1 MRLYCKIVNKSAIGP
16 DPTIQS
22 RVKELLNPALYGKGV
37 KRVRLIQTHT
47 SWVFI
52 AGGFAYK
59 VKKPV
64 NFGFL
69 DYTTL
74 SARRFFCSEEL
85 RLNRLISPEIYLD
98 VLPITDE
105 RGRLKIGGEGQ
116 VIDYCVKMKA
126 LPQSAIMTERL
137 KKGEVSFEQ
146 VDEMARIVARFHQD
160 AERGKDISRYGTSE
174 IIKLNWDENFAQ
186 TIEFVGKTITRQ
198 AFLEIKGIVER
209 FIAKNREVFRQR
221 RQNGFVRRC
230 HGDLHSKNTFLL
242 DKVYIFDCIEF
253 NPRFSCS
260 DVASEVAF
268 MAMDLDYHQ
277 QQGLANFFVERYF
290 VYTGDEGCLGL
301 LNFYKCYRAYVRGK
315 VTGFQL
321 NDPGISQEAK
331 QEAKRGAQRYFSLAL
346 SYARLL
352 EAKPYLLVVFGLP
365 GVGKSY
371 LARRFAERNLV
382 MHLLSDS
389 IRKQI
394 CGVSLS
400 ARCSDEFGKGIYAP
414 EVTERTYDEMFRRA
428 NAFLCAGQSVVLDAT
443 FLSEE
448 SRNRCQELAEKIKV
462 KPLFVLV
469 ECPEKT
475 VVQRLK
481 RRANAQSFS
490 DADIEIYRRMKEKFQ
505 PPKPGGNL
513 IKVDTSQPI
522 VRLIKKIEYHI
533 THLLF

>member
-1 MRLYCKIVNKSAIGP
+1 MSFLGP

-22 RVKELLNPALYGKGV
+22 RVKEMLDPRLYGKGV
-37 KRVRLIQTHT
+37 KKVQLIQTHT
-47 SWVFI
+47 SWVFL

-74 SARRFFCSEEL
+74 SARRFFCYEEL

-105 RGRLKIGGEGQ
+105 KGRLKIGGKGQ
-116 VIDYCVKMKA
+116 VIDYCVMMKA

-137 KKGEVSFEQ
+137 QRGEVSFED
-146 VDEMARIVARFHQD
+146 VDEIARTVARFHEN
-160 AERGKDISRYGTSE
+160 AERGREISRYGSSE

-186 TIEFVGKTITRQ
+186 TIGFIGKTITRQ
-198 AFLEIKGIVER
+198 AFLEIKRTVER
-209 FIAKNREVFRQR
+209 FVASNRDVFQKR

-230 HGDLHSKNTFLL
+230 HGDLHSKNIFLL

-260 DVASEVAF
+260 DVAAEVAF

-277 QQGLANFFVERYF
+277 RHDLSNLFVERYF
-290 VYTGDEGCLGL
+290 SYTGDEGCLGL

-321 NDPGISQEAK
+321 DDPGISDKAK
-331 QEAKRGAQRYFSLAL
+331 AAAKRGARRYFQLAL

-352 EAKPYLLVVFGLP
+352 EKKPYLLVVFGLP
-365 GVGKSY
+365 GVGKSF
-371 LARRFAERNLV
+371 LAQRIAQRTLA

-394 CGVSLS
+394 CGVGFSERRS
-400 ARCSDEFGKGIYAP
+400 FEFGRGIYAP

-428 NAFLCAGQSVVLDAT
+428 EVFLRAGQSVILDAT
-443 FLSEE
+443 FLSRE
-448 SRNRCQELAEKIKV
+448 RRGRCQDLAKKLKV

-469 ECPEKT
+469 ECPERV

-481 RRANAQSFS
+481 RRADAKGFS
-490 DADIEIYRRMKEKFQ
+490 DADIEVYRRMKEEFK
-505 PPKPGGNL
+505 PPEPNGNL
-513 IKVDTSQPI
+513 IRVDTSQPI
-522 VRLIKKIEYHI
+522 AKALKMIEERLK
-533 THLLF
+533 